1 MVIPRFSDLHCIHQ
15 TAKFELSELED
26 NFGNRKRV
34 LDSIISQAVKKIS
47 TIHLSNIPIAS
58 ISQLKLE
65 FSGDK
70 TFLVSQD
77 LPGSNVNYV
86 NSYSLQIE
94 KFPVLKQTVEVMSR
108 KILKEQKRFEDD
120 ANRRGIQVD
129 HISTAKKIDPEFL
142 ASVTELVLE
151 GLRFIEPPLIDR
163 KDGLYASS
171 NN

>member
-1 MVIPRFSDLHCIHQ
+1 
-15 TAKFELSELED
+15 
-26 NFGNRKRV
+26 
-34 LDSIISQAVKKIS
+34 
-47 TIHLSNIPIAS
+47 
-58 ISQLKLE
+58 
-65 FSGDK
+65 
-70 TFLVSQD
+70 
-77 LPGSNVNYV
+77 
-86 NSYSLQIE
+86 
-94 KFPVLKQTVEVMSR
+94 MSR